1 MKTVKYAITTSP
13 TATRVV
19 GMRFAR
25 SLKHGGKI
33 GLIGPLGSGKT
44 TFVKGMVAAF
54 GIPPRKA
61 ISPSFVLVQHLQGPS
76 REVYHADLWR
86 LQSIVS
92 DDFRTFEELINH
104 PSALTIFEW
113 ADKLPISLQK
123 RLTHIVTFTQKNGRM
138 RVIHI
143 KTNSQFKQL
152 KRRVPLR
159 VR

>member
-1 MKTVKYAITTSP
+1 MKTMKYTITTSP
-13 TATRVV
+13 TATRAV
-19 GMRFAR
+19 GMEFAR
-25 SLKHGGKI
+25 SLKYGSKI

-61 ISPSFVLVQHLQGPS
+61 MSPSFVLVQHLQGPS

-92 DDFRTFEELINH
+92 NDFRTFEELINH
-104 PSALTIFEW
+104 PGALSIFEW
-113 ADKLPISLQK
+113 ADKLPMSLQN
-123 RLTHIVTFTQKNGRM
+123 RLTHIVTFTQKDERT
-138 RVIHI
+138 RIIHI
-143 KTNSQFKQL
+143 RTNLQFKQL